1 MEENNELKQL
11 TKEQQTQTIDKSIIH
26 RPSLFSQTYFQNKA
40 VHLPI
45 PPNDIK
51 NNTNDNFDKN
61 LSLLN
66 LLTNKSH
73 FIEPNKDFQIMPEL
87 PKNGKACS
95 LTSKNNLNKIKK
107 VNFNI
112 SQNPYKK
119 PFYITSSFVPISQKP
134 TMRNYSSFQNLNV
147 NNKNFIID
155 LIHEKEIQLCL
166 DLIKSF
172 PQSNKN
178 KRLNIKKDFKNKET
192 SNLIRLIKTFNI
204 DNINNQRL
212 IEKQILD
219 KFNYSSELNSEYFVG
234 FNVDKLSNK

>member
-1 MEENNELKQL
+1 
-11 TKEQQTQTIDKSIIH
+11 
-26 RPSLFSQTYFQNKA
+26 
-40 VHLPI
+40 
-45 PPNDIK
+45 
-51 NNTNDNFDKN
+51 
-61 LSLLN
+61 
-66 LLTNKSH
+66 
-73 FIEPNKDFQIMPEL
+73 MPEL